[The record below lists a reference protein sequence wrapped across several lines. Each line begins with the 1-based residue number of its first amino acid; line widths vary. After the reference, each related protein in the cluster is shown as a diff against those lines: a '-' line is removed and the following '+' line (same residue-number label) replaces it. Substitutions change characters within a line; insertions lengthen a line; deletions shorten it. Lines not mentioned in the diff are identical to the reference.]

1 MPFKYVSKT
10 VFIISALVCGVMY
23 VLLSQAFKP
32 VEGARYRTQQ
42 LLVLIY
48 LLYLLLISPFNTEY
62 SLARVRSA
70 DYTDYT
76 LIFLLNLTGIAVA
89 YWGAVTAEVWLL
101 GSFVIHDNMS
111 FNTAISPMIH
121 LLVNLMFLNI
131 LHTVLCRWLRNSS
144 ARKVII
150 FSVPLLQTAAH
161 YFGSNEVRRFV
172 FMCYGTFEQ
181 PLPYIIG
188 VYTVVFAILT
198 FFMLKKTRRENV

>member
-1 MPFKYVSKT
+1 MPFKYVSKA
-10 VFIISALVCGVMY
+10 VFIISVLVCGVVY

-42 LLVLIY
+42 LLILIY
-48 LLYLLLISPFNTEY
+48 LFYLLLITPFNTEN
-62 SLARVRSA
+62 SLARVRSV

-89 YWGAVTAEVWLL
+89 YWGTVTAEVWLL

-131 LHTVLCRWLRNSS
+131 FHIVLCRFIKNAA
-144 ARKVII
+144 ARKTLIYA
-150 FSVPLLQTAAH
+150 FPLVLMLLH
-161 YFGSNEVRRFV
+161 YFGSPTQKRFV
-172 FMCYGTFEQ
+172 FMCYGTFDQ
-181 PLPYIIG
+181 PMPYVIS
-188 VYTVVFAILT
+188 VYTVVFALLIFLV
-198 FFMLKKTRRENV
+198 LKRSRREYD